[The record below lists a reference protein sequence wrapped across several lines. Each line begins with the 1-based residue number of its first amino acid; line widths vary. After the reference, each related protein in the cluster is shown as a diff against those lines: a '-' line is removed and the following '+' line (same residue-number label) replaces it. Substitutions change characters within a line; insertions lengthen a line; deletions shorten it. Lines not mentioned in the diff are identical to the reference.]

1 MRTNEPINPAEGP
14 DPAKSALM
22 VIFFTLFLDLIGF
35 SIIFP
40 LFPAMLDYYLT
51 QDGTDGLIGSLV
63 SGLERF
69 SDMAG
74 APGEM
79 GIAIL
84 FGGVLASLFSLL
96 QFVCSPILGAL
107 SDRYGRKPIL
117 LISIAGITLSYGM
130 WFFAGAFWLL
140 CLSRIIGGLMSGN
153 ISTATAVVADVTD
166 QKSRSRGMAL
176 IGIAFGIGFIIGPA
190 LGGFTAA
197 IDLTEIRPEWTKY
210 GVNPFSTPA
219 LIACILS
226 AINFFWVLL
235 RFKETLPK
243 DVSAPDRVRRS
254 FNPITLFKTEDYPGV
269 TKTNLTNFI
278 FLTAFSGMEFSL
290 TFLAMDR
297 LDFGPRQNAYMFLFI
312 GLILAL
318 VQGGYVRRKS
328 GVIGPQR
335 MAIQGFVMVIP
346 GLVCVGLANSVGVLY
361 LGLFLMAV
369 GSAQVIPCLTALA
382 STYTPADEQGRILGV
397 FRSLGALARG
407 AGPLLACILYWRLGS
422 AISYY
427 IGAVAII
434 LPILITAKLP
444 KLPNNVEAPE

>member
-1 MRTNEPINPAEGP
+1 
-14 DPAKSALM
+14 M

-40 LFPAMLDYYLT
+40 LFPAMLDFYLA
-51 QDGTDGLIGSLV
+51 QEGTDSLIGGVV
-63 SGLERF
+63 SALERF
-69 SDMAG
+69 SAAAG
-74 APGEM
+74 APGDM
-79 GIAIL
+79 GVVIL

-96 QFVCSPILGAL
+96 QFVCSPILGSL
-107 SDRYGRKPIL
+107 SDRFGRKPIL
-117 LISIAGITLSYGM
+117 LISIAGIAISYGM

-140 CLSRIIGGLMSGN
+140 CLSRIVGGLMSGN

-166 QKSRSRGMAL
+166 QKNRSKGMAL
-176 IGIAFGIGFIIGPA
+176 IGIAFGVGFIIGPA
-190 LGGFTAA
+190 LGGFTAG
-197 IDLTEIRPEWTKY
+197 IDLTEMKPEWADY

-219 LIACILS
+219 LIACVLS
-226 AINFFWVLL
+226 VINFVWVLL
-235 RFKETLPK
+235 KFKETLPK
-243 DVSAPDRVRRS
+243 DVSSSDRVRRS

-297 LDFGPRQNAYMFLFI
+297 LGYGPKQNAYMFLFI

-328 GVIGPQR
+328 PLIGPKR
-335 MAIQGFVMVIP
+335 MATQGFAMVIP
-346 GLVCVGLANSVGVLY
+346 GLVCVGLAQSVGLLY

-382 STYTPADEQGRILGV
+382 SSYTPANEQGRILGV

-407 AGPLLACILYWRLGS
+407 VGPLIACLLYWRLGS
-422 AISYY
+422 GISYY
-427 IGAVAII
+427 VGAAAII
-434 LPILITAKLP
+434 LPIMITAKLP
-444 KLPNNVEAPE
+444 SLPDTAEGAE

>member
-1 MRTNEPINPAEGP
+1 M
-14 DPAKSALM
+14 DPAK
-22 VIFFTLFLDLIGF
+22 D
-35 SIIFP
+35 
-40 LFPAMLDYYLT
+40 
-51 QDGTDGLIGSLV
+51 DGLIHAVV

-69 SDMAG
+69 SDFAG

-79 GIAIL
+79 GVAIL

-96 QFVCSPILGAL
+96 QFICSPILGAL

-140 CLSRIIGGLMSGN
+140 CVSRIIGGLMSGN

-166 QKSRSRGMAL
+166 QKNRSKGMAL
-176 IGIAFGIGFIIGPA
+176 IGMAFGIGFIIGPA
-190 LGGFTAA
+190 LGGFTAS
-197 IDLTEIRPEWTKY
+197 IDLSEMYPTLKEY

-219 LIACILS
+219 LIACVLS
-226 AINFFWVLL
+226 AINFVWVLVK
-235 RFKETLPK
+235 FKETLPN
-243 DVSAPDRVRRS
+243 DVSSSDRVRRS
-254 FNPITLFKTEDYPGV
+254 FNPITLFKTEEYPGV

-297 LDFGPRQNAYMFLFI
+297 LGYGPKQNAYMFLFI

-328 GVIGPQR
+328 GAIGPQR
-335 MAIQGFVMVIP
+335 MALQGFVMVIP
-346 GLVCVGLANSVGVLY
+346 GLLCVGLAQNVWLLY
-361 LGLFLMAV
+361 VGLFLMAV

-382 STYTPADEQGRILGV
+382 STYTPANEQGRILGV

-422 AISYY
+422 SISYY
-427 IGAVAII
+427 IGAAAII
-434 LPILITAKLP
+434 LPIMIIARLP
-444 KLPNNVEAPE
+444 KLPEAAPASE